1 VTSNYAA
8 RRAGV
13 TKLMGVDAARQAC
26 PGLVLVSGEDLMP
39 YRQASRRVLAVLQRF
54 GTAQKAGLDEVPRPA
69 PAPSP
74 PRRRPAL
81 QGRAAG
87 VHAVQP
93 HAAGFR
99 RRPHARRSSLDAI
112 PPPEPLAV

>member
-54 GTAQKAGLDEVPRPA
+54 GTAQKAGLDEVVP

-74 PRRRPAL
+74 PAATPRCRAGPPVSAL
-81 QGRAAG
+81 CSR
-87 VHAVQP
+87 VQ
-93 HAAGFR
+93 AGFR
-99 RRPHARRSSLDAI
+99 
-112 PPPEPLAV
+112 